1 MTMTTVY
8 KTAFVAALLAIY
20 LLAVLPGDSL
30 PGVQLWD
37 KLQHA
42 AAFFLLA
49 LLMGRAWPR
58 SSLWRF
64 RLPCLFAYGV
74 IIELS
79 QSMLSYREASLNDLL
94 ANASGLLLYVVL
106 VNAVGEFTAR
116 RSNRGR
122 A

>member
-1 MTMTTVY
+1 MTAIY
-8 KTAFVAALLAIY
+8 KAAFVTALSAIY

-58 SSLWRF
+58 SSLWRL
-64 RLPCLFAYGV
+64 RLPSLFAYGV
-74 IIELS
+74 MIEMS
-79 QSMLSYREASLNDLL
+79 QSMLSYREASLHDLV
-94 ANASGLLLYVVL
+94 ANACGLLLYVVL
-106 VNAVGEFTAR
+106 ATAVGEFIAR
-116 RSNRGR
+116 FSNRGR

>member
-1 MTMTTVY
+1 MTMTAIY
-8 KTAFVAALLAIY
+8 KAAFIAALLAIY
-20 LLAVLPGDSL
+20 LLAILPGDSL

-64 RLPCLFAYGV
+64 RLPSLFAYGV
-74 IIELS
+74 MIELS
-79 QSMLSYREASLNDLL
+79 QSMLAYREASLNDLL

-106 VNAVGEFTAR
+106 ANAVSEFTTR
-116 RSNRGR
+116 RGNRGG